1 MLSSK
6 NRLRSAADF
15 SAVTRRGRRSR
26 NGSFVAYLLASDV
39 TEHDGGSYA
48 AVPARAGLIVGK
60 SVGNSVARHRV
71 SRRLR
76 EQLRPQVERLRTGD
90 RLVVR
95 ALPRTAEMSSA
106 EFARDLQGVIRRLG
120 RGEVTS

>member
-6 NRLRSAADF
+6 NRLRSAVDF

-26 NGSFVAYLLASDV
+26 NRSFVAYLLAGDMS
-39 TEHDGGSYA
+39 EHEGLTGE

-60 SVGNSVARHRV
+60 SVGNSVVRHRV

-76 EQLRPQVERLRTGD
+76 EQLRPLLERLRAGD

-106 EFARDLQGVIRRLG
+106 EFARDLQGVIGRLG
-120 RGEVTS
+120 RGDSTP